1 MTVVQLSTNRD
12 FCAMD
17 IKQKF
22 GNNLKLLRLEK
33 GLSQEKLALIAEID
47 RTYIPSIEKGERN
60 VSIVIAEKLA
70 IALNVP
76 ITELFK
82 ELK

>member
-1 MTVVQLSTNRD
+1 MG
-12 FCAMD
+12 

-22 GNNLKLLRLEK
+22 GNNLKRLRLET
-33 GLSQEKLALIAEID
+33 GLSQEKLALNADID

-70 IALNVP
+70 IALNIP
-76 ITELFK
+76 ISELFK
-82 ELK
+82 D

>member
-1 MTVVQLSTNRD
+1 
-12 FCAMD
+12 MD

-22 GNNLKLLRLEK
+22 GINLKRLRLDK
-33 GLSQEKLALIAEID
+33 GFSQEKIALIAEID

-60 VSIVIAEKLA
+60 VSIVIVEKIA

-76 ITELFK
+76 ISELFK
-82 ELK
+82 D

>member
-1 MTVVQLSTNRD
+1 MG
-12 FCAMD
+12 

-22 GNNLKLLRLEK
+22 GNNLKRLRLEK
-33 GLSQEKLALIAEID
+33 GLSQEKLALNADID

-76 ITELFK
+76 ISELFK
-82 ELK
+82 D

>member
-33 GLSQEKLALIAEID
+33 DLSQEKLALIAEID

-82 ELK
+82 D

>member
-1 MTVVQLSTNRD
+1 MSVVQFSTNRD

-76 ITELFK
+76 IKELFK
-82 ELK
+82 D

>member
-1 MTVVQLSTNRD
+1 MSVVQLSTIID

-17 IKQKF
+17 IRQKF
-22 GNNLKLLRLEK
+22 GNNLKRLRLEK
-33 GLSQEKLALIAEID
+33 GLSQEKLALNADID

-76 ITELFK
+76 ISELFK
-82 ELK
+82 D

>member
-22 GNNLKLLRLEK
+22 GNNLKRLRLEK
-33 GLSQEKLALIAEID
+33 GLSQEKLALNADID

-76 ITELFK
+76 ISELFK
-82 ELK
+82 D

>member
-1 MTVVQLSTNRD
+1 
-12 FCAMD
+12 MD

-22 GNNLKLLRLEK
+22 GNNLKRLRLEK

-47 RTYIPSIEKGERN
+47 RTYIPSIEKGERS
-60 VSIVIAEKLA
+60 VSIVIVEKLA

-82 ELK
+82 D

>member
-1 MTVVQLSTNRD
+1 MSVVQLSTNRD
-12 FCAMD
+12 FCTMD

-22 GNNLKLLRLEK
+22 GNNLKRLRLEK
-33 GLSQEKLALIAEID
+33 GLSQEKLALNADID

-76 ITELFK
+76 ISELFK
-82 ELK
+82 D